1 MKLMTTAIASL
12 ALLGSFSIAN
22 AQGMHETRTRVV
34 VHKEMHRGPAVKKV
48 VIHRDHGRHEGWRHR
63 DVKRVVMHR
72 DRDRHESRHRD
83 RDRHHGKT
91 VIIKRGNHKTVI
103 KKEG

>member
-48 VIHRDHGRHEGWRHR
+48 VIRHDRGLHRGWSHSEHR
-63 DVKRVVMHR
+63 GAVRK
-72 DRDRHESRHRD
+72 
-83 RDRHHGKT
+83 K
-91 VIIKRGNHKTVI
+91 VIIER
-103 KKEG
+103 